1 MKQKH
6 CLKHLKLYVAQYD
19 AYFFYKQSVLKPL
32 ASINNSKACRC
43 LRPLAILLKAIK
55 FYWFQKQNEMV
66 LKDKKMGF
74 PRK

>member
-1 MKQKH
+1 M
-6 CLKHLKLYVAQYD
+6 
-19 AYFFYKQSVLKPL
+19 
-32 ASINNSKACRC
+32 NNSKARHC

>member
-19 AYFFYKQSVLKPL
+19 AYFYKQSVLKPL
-32 ASINNSKACRC
+32 ASINNSKARHC

-74 PRK
+74 HRK